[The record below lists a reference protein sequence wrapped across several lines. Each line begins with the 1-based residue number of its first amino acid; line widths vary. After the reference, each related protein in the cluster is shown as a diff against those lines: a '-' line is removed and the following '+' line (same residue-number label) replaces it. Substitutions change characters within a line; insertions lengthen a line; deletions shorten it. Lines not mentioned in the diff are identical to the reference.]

1 MKMQKGEKMRAAL
14 ELIDE
19 GIGRISD
26 LMTVLTSKETAY
38 GHSMIK
44 GLRMMDKLD
53 RERERNRLM
62 GLERARLRAL
72 IAKLKKEK
80 LVTASP
86 AGWRI
91 TSAGKEKMQKLAD
104 RLMRK
109 KSYPEEKVAALTIVM
124 FDIPEKYKGYRD
136 WIRAAIRGCGFDQLQ
151 KSVFAGNVRLP
162 EEFITDLER
171 LSLLH
176 YVQIFSVSEKGTLE
190 KIPYA

>member
-1 MKMQKGEKMRAAL
+1 MKMQKGEKMRIAL

-26 LMTVLTSKETAY
+26 LMTVLTSAETSY

-72 IAKLKKEK
+72 VAKLKKEK

-86 AGWRI
+86 TGWRI
-91 TSAGKEKMQKLAD
+91 TNAGREKMQKLAD
-104 RLMRK
+104 RLLRK
-109 KSYPEEKVAALTIVM
+109 KSYPEEKAPALTIVM
-124 FDIPEKYKGYRD
+124 FDVPEKYKGYRD
-136 WIRAAIRGCGFDQLQ
+136 WMRAAIRGCGFDQLQ

-162 EEFITDLER
+162 EEFINDLDR
-171 LSLLH
+171 LSLLR
-176 YVQIFSVSEKGTLE
+176 YVEIFSVSEKGTLE